1 MVKGGSEITEWE
13 EKRCFEMFLLGEE
26 KQKNGQLIST
36 SVSKETK
43 STLRRTETEGWM
55 GEGMCVGEGG
65 LQPPHPKK
73 TKSPKKKK
81 KKSSRVEGLLYIHIY
96 EYIDNTADKG
106 VCKSIYFHYID
117 SYDGRKD
124 FLVCRLSRKGDLLVL
139 VTNTSG
145 ALLRADPSK
154 TWRQTEASLPQL
166 FRSTEM
172 DKLNTHTSE
181 GSM

>member
-1 MVKGGSEITEWE
+1 MLWDVSTGRGKTEEWSVDLNFSFQRNKVNTEENRDRRMDGGGHVCW
-13 EKRCFEMFLLGEE
+13 
-26 KQKNGQLIST
+26 
-36 SVSKETK
+36 
-43 STLRRTETEGWM
+43 
-55 GEGMCVGEGG
+55 GG
-65 LQPPHPKK
+65 GGYSLHILKKPKAQ
-73 TKSPKKKK
+73 KKK

>member
-1 MVKGGSEITEWE
+1 MVSWSQLQFPKKQSQHWGEQRQKDGWG
-13 EKRCFEMFLLGEE
+13 RACVLG
-26 KQKNGQLIST
+26 
-36 SVSKETK
+36 
-43 STLRRTETEGWM
+43 R
-55 GEGMCVGEGG
+55 GG

-73 TKSPKKKK
+73 TKSPKKKKK

-172 DKLNTHTSE
+172 DKLNTHTRE

>member
-1 MVKGGSEITEWE
+1 MLGRGGYSLHIL
-13 EKRCFEMFLLGEE
+13 K
-26 KQKNGQLIST
+26 K
-36 SVSKETK
+36 
-43 STLRRTETEGWM
+43 
-55 GEGMCVGEGG
+55 
-65 LQPPHPKK
+65 PKAQ
-73 TKSPKKKK
+73 KKKK

>member
-1 MVKGGSEITEWE
+1 
-13 EKRCFEMFLLGEE
+13 
-26 KQKNGQLIST
+26 
-36 SVSKETK
+36 
-43 STLRRTETEGWM
+43 
-55 GEGMCVGEGG
+55 MCVGEGG

-73 TKSPKKKK
+73 TKSPKKK

-166 FRSTEM
+166 FWSTEM

>member
-1 MVKGGSEITEWE
+1 
-13 EKRCFEMFLLGEE
+13 MFLLGEE

-81 KKSSRVEGLLYIHIY
+81 KSSRVEGLLYIHIY

-124 FLVCRLSRKGDLLVL
+124 FLVVAYPGRE
-139 VTNTSG
+139 TY
-145 ALLRADPSK
+145 
-154 TWRQTEASLPQL
+154 
-166 FRSTEM
+166 
-172 DKLNTHTSE
+172 
-181 GSM
+181 